1 MRRRKAIETVRIGTL
16 AFLVMIAAGSALAG
30 AAPAVMPRLFQW
42 RPFLAPFHS
51 VMLHFPI
58 GFLTMAGILEVY
70 YAFRPNGEVRRVTVL
85 VLWLGLLTG
94 VISATFGLMRAGG
107 GGYDVQA
114 MELHRIYGIA
124 VPLVTAATLVLQW
137 IAYRDAAGRGW
148 MHVYRC
154 VLLGTLALVVVAG
167 HYGGN
172 LTHGSKYLVENAPE
186 FVRELL
192 ENDAASS
199 SVTNSAPINE
209 RQRYYVEKVQPL
221 LEAKCYKC
229 HGPDKQKGGYRL
241 DKPELALKAGESDHV
256 AIKPGDPMGSNLA
269 RLILLPAEHDDVMPP
284 AGKQGLTLEEI
295 MTLLDWI
302 RNGAVFASNETNR
315 NAAAGH

>member
-1 MRRRKAIETVRIGTL
+1 MRKRKAIETMRIGCV
-16 AFLVMIAAGSALAG
+16 AFLGVVAAGSAFAG
-30 AAPAVMPRLFQW
+30 AVPAVVPRLFEW
-42 RPFLAPFHS
+42 RSFLAPFHS
-51 VMLHFPI
+51 VVLHFPI
-58 GFLTMAGILEVY
+58 GFLTMVGILEIY

-94 VISATFGLMRAGG
+94 VISAAFGLMRAGG
-107 GGYDVQA
+107 GGYDLQA

-124 VPLVTAATLVLQW
+124 VPIVTAATLVLQW
-137 IAYRDAAGRGW
+137 IAYRDPAGRGW
-148 MHVYRC
+148 MRVYRG
-154 VLLGTLALVVVAG
+154 VLTGTLALVVVAG

-192 ENDAASS
+192 ENDTKPPSG
-199 SVTNSAPINE
+199 TNSAALNE
-209 RQRYYVEKVQPL
+209 RQRHYVEKVQPL
-221 LEAKCYKC
+221 LEAKCYRC
-229 HGPDKQKGGYRL
+229 HGSDKQKGGYRL
-241 DKPELALKAGESDHV
+241 DQPELALQAGESDHV

-302 RNGAVFASNETNR
+302 RNGAVFAPVETNR
-315 NAAAGH
+315 NAAAGN